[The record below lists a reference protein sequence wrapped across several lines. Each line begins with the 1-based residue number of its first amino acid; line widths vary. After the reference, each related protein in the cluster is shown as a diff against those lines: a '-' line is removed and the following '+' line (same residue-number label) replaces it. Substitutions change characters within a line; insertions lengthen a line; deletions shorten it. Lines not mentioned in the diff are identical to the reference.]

1 MNKSNKGRKMDR
13 LEDNTIKSNL
23 IINNIETSKSIKEYY
38 VILSILEGYLIVNK
52 NFLPERTIISN
63 TSLTFLINGYDRSL
77 IEITS
82 PPISTLIVG

>member
-1 MNKSNKGRKMDR
+1 MDR

>member
-1 MNKSNKGRKMDR
+1 MNKSNKGGKMDR

-23 IINNIETSKSIKEYY
+23 IINNIETSTNIKEYY

>member
-1 MNKSNKGRKMDR
+1 MNKSNKGGKMDR

>member
-1 MNKSNKGRKMDR
+1 MNKSNKGGKIDR

-63 TSLTFLINGYDRSL
+63 TSLTFLISGYDRSL

-82 PPISTLIVG
+82 PPISTLIVS